1 MLPTPMLGGVTGLK
15 EGGGTFYSL
24 SPLLCVAVY
33 WPRLVAGTQ
42 TVSSTTWRYRS
53 EQLCM

>member
-24 SPLLCVAVY
+24 SPLLA
-33 WPRLVAGTQ
+33 
-42 TVSSTTWRYRS
+42 SRYTGRGS
-53 EQLCM
+53 